1 MTSPASHPTPFP
13 PTRKEIWAWCFYDFG
28 NSAFTTIIVTVAYSV
43 YFTQVVAQGQSP
55 EALWGRGYALSM
67 ILGGLLSPV
76 LGALADYSATRKL
89 QLILFTVLT
98 LIPTTLMVTVRPGDV
113 LLGIGLFVLANL
125 SYNTA
130 LALYDSFLKDLAD
143 SSNMGRISGYGWSFG
158 YIGGLLSLLAV
169 YPFIQGG
176 YAGEDPWVYRL
187 SFPITA
193 LFYLV
198 FSIPAFL
205 YLKERRSKPPA
216 DRRISYWSVGFRRV
230 GRTFHE
236 LRRFREL
243 SKYFISFLIYSDG
256 IHTIIVFAAIFATKV
271 LEFTPADLI
280 LYFTVMQLSSAAG
293 AYLFGFVTDRIGPK
307 RTILIT
313 LVVWIAIIGW
323 TYFVRSKAEFYLIGL
338 TAGLSLGSS
347 QSASRTLLGLLT
359 PVRRSGEFFGF
370 FSLTGK
376 VAATIGP
383 LLFGEIAART
393 GDLRLA
399 VLSIGLFFIAGF
411 LGLLTVNEKEGI
423 EAARSS

>member
-1 MTSPASHPTPFP
+1 MPASPSHTTISPA
-13 PTRKEIWAWCFYDFG
+13 TRKEIWAWCFYDFA
-28 NSAFTTIIVTVAYSV
+28 NSSFTTIIVTVAYSV
-43 YFTQVVAQGQSP
+43 YFTEVVARGHSP
-55 EALWGRGYALSM
+55 EAWWGRGYALSM
-67 ILGGLLSPV
+67 ILGGFLSPV

-98 LIPTTLMVTVRPGDV
+98 LIPTVLMVTVGPGDIF
-113 LLGIGLFVLANL
+113 LGIFLFVIANL
-125 SYNTA
+125 SYNSA
-130 LALYDSFLKDLAD
+130 LAFYDSFLKDLAE

-158 YIGGLLSLLAV
+158 YIGGLVSLLVV
-169 YPFIQGG
+169 YPFLRGG
-176 YAGEDPWVYRL
+176 YAGEDPWFYRL

-205 YLKERRSKPPA
+205 YLKERRAEPPD
-216 DRRISYWSVGFRRV
+216 DRRISYWSVGIKRV

-236 LRRFREL
+236 LRRFKEL
-243 SKYFISFLIYSDG
+243 CKYFVSFLIYSDG
-256 IHTIIVFAAIFATKV
+256 IHTVIVFAAIFATRV

-293 AYLFGFVTDRIGPK
+293 AYAFGFVTDRIGSK

-313 LVVWIAIIGW
+313 LAIWIVIVGW
-323 TYFVRSKAEFYLIGL
+323 AFFVRSKAEFYWIGL

-347 QSASRTLLGLLT
+347 QSASRTLLALFT
-359 PVRRSGEFFGF
+359 PRRRSAEFFGF

-376 VAATIGP
+376 VAATLGP
-383 LLFGEIAART
+383 LVFGEIAALT

-399 VLSIGLFFIAGF
+399 VLSIGLFFIVGF
-411 LGLLTVNEKEGI
+411 GGLLTVDEKAGI
-423 EAARSS
+423 EAAGAP